1 MRISDWSSDVCSSD
15 LTLAGLA
22 GDDIYH
28 IYGTSNRVVEGA
40 AAGTDT
46 VKTWMSYQLPDNIE
60 NLTVTGS
67 GRQASGNGLDNIIS
81 GGNGRQ
87 TLDGGPGDDVL
98 IGKAGADV
106 FALSAGNGSDRIVDF
121 SGEDSVRLTG
131 TGCSSS
137 GNVAARSNP
146 QGSDSVPD
154 LVDGAGPAFS
164 GPLV

>member
-1 MRISDWSSDVCSSD
+1 
-15 LTLAGLA
+15 
-22 GDDIYH
+22 
-28 IYGTSNRVVEGA
+28 
-40 AAGTDT
+40 
-46 VKTWMSYQLPDNIE
+46 MSYQLPDNIE

-131 TGCSSS
+131 YGFSSFGSSS
-137 GNVAARSNP
+137 EEHTSELQSLMRITS
-146 QGSDSVPD
+146 S
-154 LVDGAGPAFS
+154 AFW
-164 GPLV
+164 LHK

>member
-67 GRQASGNGLDNIIS
+67 GRQASGNGLDNLIS
-81 GGNGRQ
+81 AGHGRQ
-87 TLDGGPGDDVL
+87 TLDGGPGDEVL
-98 IGKAGADV
+98 IGKARADV
-106 FALSAGNGSDRIVDF
+106 FALSAGNGRARIVTF
-121 SGEDSVRLTG
+121 RGRHRVCLT
-131 TGCSSS
+131 
-137 GNVAARSNP
+137 
-146 QGSDSVPD
+146 
-154 LVDGAGPAFS
+154 
-164 GPLV
+164 

>member
-1 MRISDWSSDVCSSD
+1 MCWLVFFNATATTEIYTYLHTLSLHDARPIS
-15 LTLAGLA
+15 LAGLA

-98 IGKAGADV
+98 IGKAGAD
-106 FALSAGNGSDRIVDF
+106 
-121 SGEDSVRLTG
+121 
-131 TGCSSS
+131 
-137 GNVAARSNP
+137 RSEESR
-146 QGSDSVPD
+146 GGKGGVSRCRTRGAPD
-154 LVDGAGPAFS
+154 HLKK
-164 GPLV
+164 